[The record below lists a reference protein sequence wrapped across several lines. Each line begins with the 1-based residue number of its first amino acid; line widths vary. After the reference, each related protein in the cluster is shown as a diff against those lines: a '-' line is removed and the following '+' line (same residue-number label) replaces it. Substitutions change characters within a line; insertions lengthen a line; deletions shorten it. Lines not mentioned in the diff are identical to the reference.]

1 MKKLIRMVKTEF
13 KPFEFA
19 NDESVKPIKLQISLD
34 NSVPVEEG
42 YIAFPEDDTIEI
54 KGKKFDLTGMRRH
67 VEWMFGRPIPKAE
80 EETPNEEK
88 EEENK

>member
-1 MKKLIRMVKTEF
+1 MVKTEF
-13 KPFEFA
+13 KPFEFVE
-19 NDESVKPIKLQISLD
+19 DESVKPIKLQISLD

-67 VEWMFGRPIPKAE
+67 VEWMFGRPIPRAE
-80 EETPNEEK
+80 EETPK